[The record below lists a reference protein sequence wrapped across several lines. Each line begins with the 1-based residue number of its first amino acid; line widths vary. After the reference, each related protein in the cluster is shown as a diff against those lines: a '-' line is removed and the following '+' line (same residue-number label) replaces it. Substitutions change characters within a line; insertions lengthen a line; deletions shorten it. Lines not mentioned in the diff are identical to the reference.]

1 MNWNNSSREFMVMIS
16 FSVIY
21 VLQIKFINQIMET
34 IQYIVSWF
42 LDMCFQKCASNIYF
56 EDTFYNLFIS
66 NIFESNLFESP
77 VCKWN
82 ILDGIEV
89 LTSWQGR
96 RNSLEQLKRDY
107 QFRLD
112 CLSLTRVKETILIVL
127 FKGAPKQMGL
137 NGWLQPLFQSFK
149 EIRNIFY
156 RSVLVQD
163 VRKILYSFPPIYLQ
177 VS

>member
-77 VCKWN
+77 VCK
-82 ILDGIEV
+82 
-89 LTSWQGR
+89 
-96 RNSLEQLKRDY
+96 
-107 QFRLD
+107 
-112 CLSLTRVKETILIVL
+112 
-127 FKGAPKQMGL
+127 
-137 NGWLQPLFQSFK
+137 
-149 EIRNIFY
+149 
-156 RSVLVQD
+156 
-163 VRKILYSFPPIYLQ
+163 
-177 VS
+177 